1 MRTLLRWLST
11 ALAIGA
17 IVVLSGVFSPT
28 QALAAASLPGQAAS
42 GPTEAWC
49 MTNYYGQCMTNYGYG
64 SSNYGN
70 SYMNRNPY
78 SNYGSNYGMSYFGNP
93 YARRDFDRDDR
104 YGNRMPYSNYGNQYM
119 VRNPY
124 SNYGNQYMNRAPYSN
139 YGNQYMVR
147 NPYSNYGNQ
156 YMVRNPYSN
165 YGNSYGYSAPN
176 YGNSYA
182 NPARPYGQAAPMPMP
197 APQAGQG
204 TVTIQGFAFNP
215 GTITVRVG
223 QQVVWVNRDS
233 APHTSTSGS
242 CSGGTCTPAP
252 GWDSGTLNPGQSF
265 AFTFTSAG
273 TFSYFCRIHGAS
285 MQGTVVV
292 TQ

>member
-1 MRTLLRWLST
+1 MRTLLPWLST

-17 IVVLSGVFSPT
+17 IVVLSGVLSPT
-28 QALAAASLPGQAAS
+28 QALAAALPGPTTAS

-49 MTNYYGQCMTNYGYG
+49 MTNYYGQCMNNYGYG
-64 SSNYGN
+64 APNYGN
-70 SYMNRNPY
+70 SYMNRGQY
-78 SNYGSNYGMSYFGNP
+78 
-93 YARRDFDRDDR
+93 FDRDDR
-104 YGNRMPYSNYGNQYM
+104 YGNRM
-119 VRNPY
+119 PY

-139 YGNQYMVR
+139 YGNQYMNR
-147 NPYSNYGNQ
+147 APYSNYGNQ
-156 YMVRNPYSN
+156 YMRNPYSN
-165 YGNSYGYSAPN
+165 YGNAYAAPNYAAPNYAAPN
-176 YGNSYA
+176 YGNSYGA
-182 NPARPYGQAAPMPMP
+182 PARPYGQAAPIP
-197 APQAGQG
+197 APQSGQG
-204 TVTIQGFAFNP
+204 MVTIQNFMFNP

-223 QQVVWVNRDS
+223 QQVVWVNNDS
-233 APHTSTSGS
+233 APHTTTSGS

-273 TFSYFCRIHGAS
+273 TFTYFCRIHGAS